1 MKLIDKL
8 PYFYGNGYT
17 EPIIE
22 AEQIESDILVEEIN
36 ETLKQCFISTATWG
50 LDYWEDMLFI
60 PRNNSKSYD
69 ERRSV
74 IYSKIRT
81 IRTTTVKVIQE
92 LASAFFNTEN
102 VTVTEENENYIFH
115 IEFENAYSEFVND
128 PINTDIVDEAL
139 VDYADIGVE
148 TIVITFKDVE
158 NMIDIY
164 KPAHLNYSFTFKLK
178 DKIQIE
184 SNQKS
189 GYSTL
194 PICNVT
200 KVGTWWKMYADGIS
214 NKGKVIQAKSYDG
227 YSYLP
232 ICGIYKCIIKKRK
245 GHPDIDNPDIDN
257 PDNPDTNNNVVGSA
271 IVGSAIV
278 GEESAKSQIGMF
290 QIGYSQ
296 LL

>member
-8 PYFYGNGYT
+8 PYFYDNGYT
-17 EPIIE
+17 RPIIE
-22 AEQIESDILVEEIN
+22 AEQIEYDILVEEIN

-60 PRNNSKSYD
+60 PRNASKSYD
-69 ERRSV
+69 ERRSI

-102 VTVTEENENYIFH
+102 VIVTEENENYIFH

-164 KPAHLNYSFTFKLK
+164 KPAHLNYSFTFTSK

-184 SNQKS
+184 SNQKAGHS
-189 GYSTL
+189 VL

-200 KVGTWWKMYADGIS
+200 KVGTWWKMYADGSS
-214 NKGKVIQAKSYDG
+214 NNGKVIQARSYDG
-227 YSYLP
+227 YSNLP
-232 ICGIYKCIIKKRK
+232 ICGLYICKRK
-245 GHPDIDNPDIDN
+245 GRKGYIE
-257 PDNPDTNNNVVGSA
+257 NNAVVGNA
-271 IVGSAIV
+271 VVGNAVV
-278 GEESAKSQIGMF
+278 GGD
-290 QIGYSQ
+290 
-296 LL
+296 

>member
-8 PYFYGNGYT
+8 PYFYDNGYT
-17 EPIIE
+17 RPIIE

-69 ERRSV
+69 ERRSI

-164 KPAHLNYSFTFKLK
+164 KPAHLNYSFTFTLK

-184 SNQKS
+184 SNQKT

-200 KVGTWWKMYADGIS
+200 KVGTWWKMYADGSS
-214 NKGKVIQAKSYDG
+214 NDGKVIQAKSYDG
-227 YSYLP
+227 YSNLP
-232 ICGIYKCIIKKRK
+232 ICGLYICKRK
-245 GHPDIDNPDIDN
+245 GRKGYTETDS
-257 PDNPDTNNNVVGSA
+257 VVGT
-271 IVGSAIV
+271 
-278 GEESAKSQIGMF
+278 F

-296 LL
+296 LMLHQLYLY